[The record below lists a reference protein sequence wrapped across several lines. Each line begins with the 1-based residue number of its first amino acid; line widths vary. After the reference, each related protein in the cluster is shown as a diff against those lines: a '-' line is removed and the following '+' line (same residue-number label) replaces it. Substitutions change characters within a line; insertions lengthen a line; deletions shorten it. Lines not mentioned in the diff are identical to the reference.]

1 MYTPARLLRFVFILS
16 IPFFILSTSS
26 CRTKHKKTAKGV
38 FDTKKFDE
46 DDVADVITSAYEN
59 RPIDDS
65 AWAKEKIHSVASIM
79 QNTYHAYEYLP
90 LWLNEDGDTKA
101 IEQFL
106 KELNDLQNDGL
117 DPKRYNAEKL
127 QTSFDAIKKEAK
139 PAAEQLAALDTALT
153 SSYLHA
159 AHDLLFGAVSP
170 KDADSLWFHTNDTT
184 WAPEKV
190 LEANLYEKNQ
200 YPSLDSFR
208 SHVPTYIS
216 LRKTRTHYTGLEKDN
231 AFIQQKKTVADG
243 TADSVIQYIVN
254 TEVPWLRG
262 EASDSVSNAGQLLK
276 AYQQYYGLKTT
287 GKKDSAT
294 IACLS
299 RLPGDAATQIDINLE
314 RIRWMGRDIEPL
326 YILVNVPLMELFLRK
341 DGHDEMHMNVVV
353 GKPIRQT
360 PSLNAKMVNVVIN
373 PPWGVPP
380 TILKKD
386 IGPGIAKSGAA
397 AYLGKKGLKAYDSKN
412 REVSP
417 SQVTAANY
425 KKFFFKQPPG
435 DDNSLGYVK
444 FNLPNKWDI
453 YLHDTPHREDFTQ
466 SYRAKSSGCIR
477 VQQPREMAEYILSEL
492 NGKYFTQ
499 GKLDTMISTKK
510 TTYETLTNRI
520 PVHIVYLTAFD
531 DSTYTH
537 TRFVKDIY
545 KRDAK
550 LVQLLKQG

>member
-1 MYTPARLLRFVFILS
+1 MLRYTILLRTIVLVCIS
-16 IPFFILSTSS
+16 STLIFATS
-26 CRTKHKKTAKGV
+26 CRSKSKKTAISI

-46 DDVADVITSAYEN
+46 DDVADVIMAVYESKPLN
-59 RPIDDS
+59 DS
-65 AWAKEKIHSVASIM
+65 AWQKQKIHSVANVM
-79 QNTYHAYEYLP
+79 QYTYQAYEYLP
-90 LWLNEDGDTKA
+90 LWLNENGDTKA
-101 IEQFL
+101 IEAFL
-106 KELNDLQNDGL
+106 QELNDLQNDGL
-117 DPKRYNAEKL
+117 DPKHYNADKL
-127 QTSFDAIKKEAK
+127 QTAFNTIKEKK
-139 PAAEQLAALDTALT
+139 RPVAEELAALDTALT

-170 KDADSLWFHTNDTT
+170 KDADSLWFHINDTT
-184 WAPEKV
+184 WAPEKI
-190 LEANLYEKNQ
+190 LEANLYEKNE

-208 SHVPTYIS
+208 SRVPTYVS
-216 LRKTRTHYTGLEKDN
+216 LRKTRTHYTGLQKN
-231 AFIQQKKTVADG
+231 SSFIQQKKAVVDG
-243 TADSVIQYIVN
+243 TPDSVIQYIVS
-254 TEVPWLRG
+254 TEVPWLQTSG
-262 EASDSVSNAGQLLK
+262 DDTISSAQQLLK

-287 GKKDSAT
+287 GKTDSAT
-294 IACLS
+294 VAYLS
-299 RLPGDAATQIDINLE
+299 RMPNDAATQVDINLE
-314 RIRWMGRDIEPL
+314 RIRWMPREIEPL
-326 YILVNVPLMELFLRK
+326 YIMVNVPLMELFLRK

-360 PSLNAKMVNVVIN
+360 PNLNAKMVNVVIN

-386 IGPGIAKSGAA
+386 IGPGIARMGAA
-397 AYLGKKGLKAYDSKN
+397 GYLQKKDLRAYDSKG
-412 REVSP
+412 REVDP

-435 DDNSLGYVK
+435 DDNALGYVK

-492 NGKYFTQ
+492 NGEYFTQ

-510 TTYETLTNRI
+510 TTYETLTNCI

-550 LVQLLKQG
+550 LIQLLKQG